1 MGIFV
6 QTFQCAF
13 PQPED
18 CVPPHRVQSNA
29 AKICLKIIFIHI
41 GGVNQFMKTFIY
53 TATDVQGNT
62 VKNAR
67 MVAEDVNDFLEKIH
81 EKGLFCSNY
90 KEASDKGTKTLHK
103 FKMQE
108 LAFNCRQLS
117 AMLTS
122 GLTLVRALD
131 ILYKEQEKD
140 SAKQIFRE
148 VYEEVQKG
156 SSFSDALKMQ
166 QGAFPWF
173 MVSMVQA
180 GESSGSLDV
189 IVRRLEDYYDK
200 QNKLN
205 NKIRGALMYP
215 IILAVLCVIIVIA
228 MFTFIMP
235 TFKELLTEEDMQGL
249 TGALFAFS
257 DSLTGYWYIY
267 LGVIL
272 AVIFIVKY
280 ILKIPD
286 VRYKFDKMICKMP
299 KAGKLVVKVYTGRFA
314 RTLSSLY
321 SSGIPM
327 VEALERSASV
337 LNNTYI
343 EKAFVTVVDEVK
355 QGEQLSVSIQR
366 TGIFES
372 MFCSIIYVGE
382 ESGSLDTIL
391 EKSAAFY
398 EDESDSAI
406 QRLVGMIE
414 PVMIIIMG
422 AAIGFVIAG
431 ILPAIYNS
439 MENLG

>member
-1 MGIFV
+1 M
-6 QTFQCAF
+6 
-13 PQPED
+13 PED
-18 CVPPHRVQSNA
+18 NFYPY
-29 AKICLKIIFIHI
+29 
-41 GGVNQFMKTFIY
+41 GGVRFFMKTFIY

-81 EKGLFCSNY
+81 EKGLFCSSY
-90 KEASDKGTKTLHK
+90 KEASDKKSKTLHK
-103 FKMQE
+103 FNMQE
-108 LAFNCRQLS
+108 LAYDCRQLS

-131 ILYKEQEKD
+131 ILYKEQVKD
-140 SAKQIFRE
+140 APKQIFRE

-166 QGAFPWF
+166 QGAFPTF
-173 MVSMVQA
+173 MVSMIQA

-205 NKIRGALMYP
+205 NKIKGAMMYP
-215 IILAVLCVIIVIA
+215 IILAVLCVLIVIA
-228 MFTFIMP
+228 LFTFIMP
-235 TFKELLTEEDMQGL
+235 TFKDLLTEKDMKGL

-257 DSLTGYWYIY
+257 DSITGYWYIY
-267 LGVIL
+267 VGVVL

-280 ILKIPD
+280 SLKIPD
-286 VRYKFDKMICKMP
+286 VRYKFDKFICKAP
-299 KAGKLVVKVYTGRFA
+299 KLGKLIVKVYTGRFA

-327 VEALERSASV
+327 VEALERSSAI
-337 LNNTYI
+337 LNNTFI
-343 EKAFVTVVDEVK
+343 EKAFITVVDEVK

-382 ESGSLDTIL
+382 ESGALDTIL
-391 EKSAAFY
+391 EKSASFY

-406 QRLVGMIE
+406 QRIVGLIE
-414 PVMIIIMG
+414 PIMIIFMG
-422 AAIGFVIAG
+422 AAIGLVIAG

-439 MENLG
+439 MENIQ

>member
-1 MGIFV
+1 
-6 QTFQCAF
+6 
-13 PQPED
+13 
-18 CVPPHRVQSNA
+18 
-29 AKICLKIIFIHI
+29 
-41 GGVNQFMKTFIY
+41 MKTFIY

-67 MVAEDVNDFLEKIH
+67 MNAEDVNEFLEKIN
-81 EKGLFCSNY
+81 EKGLFCSSY
-90 KEASDKGTKTLHK
+90 KEASSKKSNTLHK
-103 FKMQE
+103 FKMEE
-108 LAFNCRQLS
+108 LAYNCRQLS

-131 ILYKEQEKD
+131 ILYKEQVKEGP
-140 SAKQIFRE
+140 KQIFRE

-166 QGAFPWF
+166 QGAFPNF
-173 MVSMVQA
+173 MISMVQA

-189 IVRRLEDYYDK
+189 IVKRLEEYYDK

-205 NKIRGALMYP
+205 NKIRGAMMYP
-215 IILAVLCVIIVIA
+215 IILLVLCLLIVVA
-228 MFTFIMP
+228 LFTFIMP
-235 TFKELLTEEDMQGL
+235 TFKGLLAEKDMKGL

-257 DSLTGYWYIY
+257 DSIRGYWYIY
-267 LGVIL
+267 VAVIL
-272 AVIFIVKY
+272 GLVFGITYA
-280 ILKIPD
+280 LKIPD
-286 VRYKFDKMICKMP
+286 VRYKFDKLICKMP
-299 KAGKLVVKVYTGRFA
+299 KVGKLVVKVYTGKFA

-327 VEALERSASV
+327 VEALERSSAI
-337 LNNTYI
+337 LNNSFI

-382 ESGSLDTIL
+382 ESGALDTIL
-391 EKSAAFY
+391 EKSAGFY

-414 PVMIIIMG
+414 PIMIIIMG
-422 AAIGFVIAG
+422 VAIGFVIAG
-431 ILPAIYNS
+431 ILPALYNS
-439 MENLG
+439 MENIAA

>member
-1 MGIFV
+1 
-6 QTFQCAF
+6 
-13 PQPED
+13 
-18 CVPPHRVQSNA
+18 
-29 AKICLKIIFIHI
+29 
-41 GGVNQFMKTFIY
+41 MKTFIY

-62 VKNAR
+62 IKNAR
-67 MVAEDVNDFLEKIH
+67 MVAEDVNDFLEKIN
-81 EKGLFCSNY
+81 EKGLFCSSY
-90 KEASDKGTKTLHK
+90 KEASDKKSNTLHK
-103 FKMQE
+103 FNMAE

-117 AMLTS
+117 AMLSS

-131 ILYKEQEKD
+131 ILSKEQEKE
-140 SAKQIFRE
+140 ATRQIFRE

-166 QGAFPWF
+166 QGAFPNF
-173 MVSMVQA
+173 FVSMVQA
-180 GESSGSLDV
+180 GEASGSLDV
-189 IVRRLEDYYDK
+189 IVRRLEEYYDK

-228 MFTFIMP
+228 LFTFILP
-235 TFKELLTEEDMQGL
+235 TFKELLTEEDMKGL

-257 DSLTGYWYIY
+257 ESLTSKWYIY
-267 LGVIL
+267 VGTVL
-272 AVIFIVKY
+272 AIIFIVKY
-280 ILKIPD
+280 ALKVPA
-286 VRYKFDKMICKMP
+286 VRYKFDKFICKMP
-299 KAGKLVVKVYTGRFA
+299 KIGKLIIKVYTGKFA

-327 VEALERSASV
+327 VEALERSAAI
-337 LNNTYI
+337 LGNTFI
-343 EKAFVTVVDEVK
+343 VQSFVTVVSEVK

-372 MFCSIIYVGE
+372 MFCSIIFVGE
-382 ESGSLDTIL
+382 ESGALDTIL
-391 EKSAAFY
+391 EKSASFY

-406 QRLVGMIE
+406 QRIVGMIE

-422 AAIGFVIAG
+422 AAIGTVIAG

-439 MENLG
+439 MENIA